1 MESLK
6 EPTNDNLC
14 IIIYLIKSSKINNM
28 LSTLKLTSRTP
39 LGKDEIKKVKT
50 IIELL
55 LDSNDSF

>member
-1 MESLK
+1 
-6 EPTNDNLC
+6 
-14 IIIYLIKSSKINNM
+14 M

-55 LDSNDSF
+55 LDSNDSFEFRAPVDWKGIY